1 MNRFDELSSRYYENN
16 LDESESRELRELL
29 EDNPDLLR
37 EFVIT
42 GIREEQLRAA
52 LRGSSALEESLPFVG
67 ARARSN
73 KRRMIWFAAAA
84 VIAISFATW
93 AQMTRG
99 VAVEVI
105 ASREVKISHGSL
117 SPTVGSRSRVRDL
130 TVDAGLLSLRMANDV
145 SIELLAPAQLRFID
159 PMHVQILSGKAT
171 VDVGEHGKGFI
182 LDTPQTRVVDLG
194 TRFGVDASTA
204 DSTRVVVIEGNV
216 ELHSKEGK
224 VNHLAE
230 GEGAVVNTSGTVGKL
245 DQARFNPLTGQWS
258 THALDDGS
266 SLIRS
271 VHNNQKDQSVY
282 HIVAGG
288 LVESVPAHH
297 NRNARWV
304 SLPERPIPAWLLG
317 ADLVLPA
324 HTHRDRENLR
334 VTVRVAP
341 RTVLFVFQRRT
352 QPPPSWLVEGF
363 VPTGEMIGKV
373 SIEKDRENKPV
384 SFEIWRRD
392 MPAGGEV
399 VLGPAARQE
408 LFHASTILYG
418 IAALPIEKTPSSSD

>member
-1 MNRFDELSSRYYENN
+1 
-16 LDESESRELRELL
+16 
-29 EDNPDLLR
+29 
-37 EFVIT
+37 
-42 GIREEQLRAA
+42 
-52 LRGSSALEESLPFVG
+52 
-67 ARARSN
+67 
-73 KRRMIWFAAAA
+73 
-84 VIAISFATW
+84 
-93 AQMTRG
+93 MTRG
-99 VAVEVI
+99 VEVEVV

-341 RTVLFVFQRRT
+341 RTALFVFQRRT

>member
-1 MNRFDELSSRYYENN
+1 MNRFDELCSRYYENN
-16 LDESESRELRELL
+16 LNESESTELRELL
-29 EDNPDLLR
+29 AGSPEILR

-52 LRGSSALEESLPFVG
+52 LRSSSALEESLPFVD
-67 ARARSN
+67 ARTRSN
-73 KRRMIWFAAAA
+73 KRRMIWLTAAA

-93 AQMTRG
+93 AHMTRG

-105 ASREVKISHGSL
+105 ASREANISHGSL
-117 SPTVGSRSRVRDL
+117 SPSLGSRSRVRDL
-130 TVDAGLLSLRMANDV
+130 TIDTGLLSLRLANNV

-194 TRFGVDASTA
+194 TRFGVDASSA
-204 DSTRVVVIEGNV
+204 DSTGVVVIEGSV

-224 VNHLAE
+224 VNHLTE
-230 GEGAVVNTSGTVGKL
+230 GEGAVVNISGTIGKL
-245 DQARFNPLTGQWS
+245 DQARFNPRTGQWS
-258 THALDDGS
+258 TRALYDGS

-271 VHNNQKDQSVY
+271 VRNNQKDQSVY

-304 SLPERPIPAWLLG
+304 SLPEKPIPAWLLG

-324 HTHRDRENLR
+324 HTHRDRKNLR
-334 VTVRVAP
+334 VTVTVAP
-341 RTVLFVFQRRT
+341 RTALFVFQRRT

-363 VPTGEMIGKV
+363 VPTGEKIGKV

-392 MPAGGEV
+392 MPEGGEV
-399 VLGPAARQE
+399 ILGPAARPE
-408 LFHASTILYG
+408 LFNASTILYG
-418 IAALPIEKTPSSSD
+418 IAALPIEKAPSSSH